1 MRPAAQ
7 WLNLLRHFAMR
18 DFRQR
23 WLGSFSGGLWAVVQ
37 PLLLLAIYAVVFVQ
51 VMKMPWP
58 DSVGVGFVP
67 FLAAG
72 LWPWIAFAESVNRG
86 IAAIP
91 EHASLLAKVALPR
104 EVLVLAP
111 VATSFV
117 VHGIG
122 FAAVL
127 VVLGLMGQPIA
138 PGGAPLALFGLLLVF
153 AFAAGLTLLLAA
165 LNVFV
170 RDLAQVVA
178 QVLTLLFFLT
188 PIFYARQMVPPR
200 LAALLDWNPL
210 AVLIEGVR
218 APLLAQ
224 QATAGVATA
233 FAIAAV
239 AVLLGLWVFRRLAR
253 HFEDFL

>member
-1 MRPAAQ
+1 MPPTAQ
-7 WLNLLRHFAMR
+7 WFNLLRHFALR

-23 WLGSFSGGLWAVVQ
+23 WLGSFSGGLWAIVQ
-37 PLLLLAIYAVVFVQ
+37 PLLLLGIYAVVFVQ

-72 LWPWIAFAESVNRG
+72 LWPWMAFAEGINRG
-86 IAAIP
+86 IQAIP
-91 EHASLLAKVALPR
+91 EHASLLAKVPLPR

-122 FAAVL
+122 YGAAL
-127 VVLGLMGQPIA
+127 IALGAMGQPIQA
-138 PGGAPLALFGLLLVF
+138 AGAPVALFGFIVLF
-153 AFAAGLTLLLAA
+153 AFAAGLALLLAA

-170 RDLAQVVA
+170 RDLAQVVT
-178 QVLTLLFFLT
+178 QLLTLLFFLT
-188 PIFYARQMVPPR
+188 PVFYARQMVPAR
-200 LAALLDWNPL
+200 LAQWLDWNPL
-210 AVLIEGVR
+210 ALLIDRVR

-224 QATAGVATA
+224 DPAGSAIQALL
-233 FAIAAV
+233 IAAV
-239 AVLLGLWVFRRLAR
+239 AVALGLWVFRRLSR